1 MKNIVSFSGGKDSTA
16 MLLKMIENKINID
29 GIVFAKVM
37 ATPTI
42 NGEFE
47 AMYEYIS
54 KVEDYIKRDI
64 TIFSPIQRRNR
75 QGTRRLAAYISVKIY
90 YQEQLCL
97 T

>member
-1 MKNIVSFSGGKDSTA
+1 
-16 MLLKMIENKINID
+16 MIENKINID

-54 KVEDYIKRDI
+54 KVEDYIKRVSYFQSYTEAKPSRDPPFSSVYI
-64 TIFSPIQRRNR
+64 CQNILPRTIMFNVIDKK
-75 QGTRRLAAYISVKIY
+75 GDLI
-90 YQEQLCL
+90 
-97 T
+97 